1 MKEFVFSGVEL
12 AIWDRVLE
20 PVPMLFIGLGLGAI
34 IAGLIWAGIENNN
47 QAPEWPAAVTTHPLA
62 NAHISWEQSFH
73 GGAWN
78 E

>member
-1 MKEFVFSGVEL
+1 MSKYIKPETKGQIIFVAVIIL
-12 AIWDRVLE
+12 
-20 PVPMLFIGLGLGAI
+20 AI

-47 QAPEWPAAVTTHPLA
+47 QAAEWPAKVTTHPLA
-62 NAHISWEQSFH
+62 NANVSWDQSFH

>member
-1 MKEFVFSGVEL
+1 MSKYIEPETKGQIIFIVVILL
-12 AIWDRVLE
+12 AV
-20 PVPMLFIGLGLGAI
+20 VIGLVWNMLA
-34 IAGLIWAGIENNN
+34 AENN
-47 QAPEWPAAVTTHPLA
+47 APEWPGEVTTHPLA